1 MDQMPAPTL
10 ETIPEPTLEPTSAP
24 MPESTPMSDEDYKT
38 GLKDQ
43 LSKLYDIGIEKM
55 KEIIITSEKE
65 NKPTITPIDFESWY
79 KKLYKDLFPKGD
91 IKNTSRFNKIIQY
104 GNFGVSQPTG
114 GFNLKEFVTPEFIKE
129 QYAAALRIPE
139 PVLLVITEPFIKSDF
154 FQGVQGV
161 TYQIIGKET
170 KPCGLLYNDLFKEKY
185 SIEEDPLTQKRIT
198 IPGITVFKLESN
210 QSGGMGN
217 FFGKM
222 LGKSKPTPTPSA
234 PVQTLQQEES
244 LRRAQALDKKLMNRS
259 ITNKHPANNASVK
272 SNTSKTSN
280 NSTNSILIVNFH
292 GDSKG
297 EQKGLDMFHK
307 LIEQAKGFGV
317 HFILGDSNI
326 TLGKTKELDPPKP
339 PTTTEQVLKEK
350 GLKNIAYSTQTVEK
364 TREYCDILKNN
375 QLDKYKMTSEI
386 DGMFAV
392 DLKYGSEAIIPD
404 VERVTAFKTPYTKK
418 TPMLGDHSVVGMKVT
433 PGMTS
438 PFTLLSATGAS
449 MDDPTKGIFRND
461 NEWGNVDMSTYHE
474 EFGKPYTLAW
484 IEVYNT
490 WQTGFIQFVKQYGI
504 TDKELNDY
512 FDYKKKIDEMYKKE
526 RPLTQVPTLGS
537 TNSTIA
543 GGSKRKA
550 HNHISKRKAH
560 KPRSKRKAH
569 KPRSKRLSKRKQV
582 RKRSRKVH

>member
-1 MDQMPAPTL
+1 MPAPTL

-198 IPGITVFKLESN
+198 IPGITVFRLIYIPVT
-210 QSGGMGN
+210 SGGMFSWN
-217 FFGKM
+217 P
-222 LGKSKPTPTPSA
+222 KSKNRNPVSKNNETPDQRSA
-234 PVQTLQQEES
+234 RES
-244 LRRAQALDKKLMNRS
+244 AIKADQKLR
-259 ITNKHPANNASVK
+259 
-272 SNTSKTSN
+272 
-280 NSTNSILIVNFH
+280 SILIVNFH

-364 TREYCDILKNN
+364 TREICDILKNN
-375 QLDKYKMTSEI
+375 QLDKYTTTSEI

-392 DLKYGSEAIIPD
+392 DLKYGSKAIIPD
-404 VERVTAFKTPYTKK
+404 PENVTAFKTPYTLN

-484 IEVYNT
+484 IEVYNKWIEGDVKT
-490 WQTGFIQFVKQYGI
+490 DKKGFRKFVKDYGMD
-504 TDKELNDY
+504 TKVFDKLN
-512 FDYKKKIDEMYKKE
+512 KNIDDML
-526 RPLTQVPTLGS
+526 LTEGQMKNRSV
-537 TNSTIA
+537 NTIYHNVNRNVNGVTVS
-543 GGSKRKA
+543 GGSKR
-550 HNHISKRKAH
+550 RKAH
-560 KPRSKRKAH
+560 KPG
-569 KPRSKRLSKRKQV
+569 SKRLSKRKQV

>member
-1 MDQMPAPTL
+1 MVQESMPEATLAEPMPAPT
-10 ETIPEPTLEPTSAP
+10 PEPTLE
-24 MPESTPMSDEDYKT
+24 STPAPAQMSDEDYKT
-38 GLKDQ
+38 GLKEQ
-43 LSKLYDIGIEKM
+43 LRKLYDIGIEKM
-55 KEIIITSEKE
+55 NEIIITSEKE
-65 NKPTITPIDFESWY
+65 NKPTIDPIDFESWY

-91 IKNTSRFNKIIQY
+91 IKDTSRFNKIIQY

-139 PVLLVITEPFIKSDF
+139 PVLLVITEPFSKDF
-154 FQGVQGV
+154 FQGISDV

-170 KPCGLLYNDLFKEKY
+170 KPCGLLYNNLFKEKY

-198 IPGITVFKLESN
+198 IPGITVFRLIYIPPT
-210 QSGGMGN
+210 SGGMLSWMN
-217 FFGKM
+217 PKP
-222 LGKSKPTPTPSA
+222 KSRNHVSKNNETPDQRSA
-234 PVQTLQQEES
+234 RES
-244 LRRAQALDKKLMNRS
+244 AIKADQNLR
-259 ITNKHPANNASVK
+259 
-272 SNTSKTSN
+272 
-280 NSTNSILIVNFH
+280 SILIVNFH

-297 EQKGLDMFHK
+297 EQKGLNMFHQ
-307 LIEQAKGFGV
+307 LIEQAKKLGV

-364 TREYCDILKNN
+364 TREICDILKNN
-375 QLDKYKMTSEI
+375 QLDKYTTTSEI
-386 DGMFAV
+386 DGMFAI
-392 DLKYGSEAIIPD
+392 DLKYGSKAIIPD
-404 VERVTAFKTPYTKK
+404 VERVTAFKTPYTEK

-484 IEVYNT
+484 IEVYNKWIT
-490 WQTGFIQFVKQYGI
+490 TFIPFVEQYGI
-504 TDKELNDY
+504 TTTELVNY
-512 FDYKKKIDEMYKKE
+512 NKKIKKMTE
-526 RPLTQVPTLGS
+526 EEKKMNPGSTPGS

-543 GGSKRKA
+543 GGSKRRKV
-550 HNHISKRKAH
+550 HKPGSKRRKAH
-560 KPRSKRKAH
+560 KSK
-569 KPRSKRLSKRKQV
+569 SKRLSKRKQV
-582 RKRSRKVH
+582 RKRSRKAH